1 MGKRDRVNVSKFL
14 SNNISATTFST
25 SNLIGHLKR
34 HHGFLKKY
42 NAWKEYEELSA
53 LKDAHLQGMKR
64 KNLEVNSTEEP
75 SSKQQKLDAI
85 MNPKYATQHPRQ
97 QTLTNAIG
105 SMIQHTVL

>member
-1 MGKRDRVNVSKFL
+1 MTDRFC
-14 SNNISATTFST
+14 
-25 SNLIGHLKR
+25 GHLKR